1 MKKNVFRRDRHE
13 LSFYLT
19 EIAKLNSVL
28 GNAPYD
34 NLTSVDIE
42 MLIDRAEAFSD
53 HLGAAY
59 MEADREE
66 ACLEDNGKV
75 RLPTVFSDLW
85 RLYVAYW
92 RQTHGTT
99 IPYEALQVNMEI
111 LSGANPAFITYG
123 GFNIPAIHL
132 ISEHGTPRQ
141 KETFLPKLKTLDWDA
156 CFCVTEPKAGSDVSM
171 VTSCA
176 TPDGSGLHLVTGE
189 KIFISAG
196 MHDMT
201 NNTVY
206 VVLARSN
213 ARSNGTYQMTC
224 LLVPKYWPEEDG
236 TFTPNNVT
244 CAKIERKMGLK
255 ACANA
260 HLLFGA
266 DGPTRAFALGD
277 RSNIGL
283 LQLQSVMQEARMGTG
298 LFALGMASSAYLHA
312 LDFARKRVQGRAFMR
327 SFDMKAPHCH
337 IIEHPDVQRM
347 LLEMQGL
354 VEGSRG
360 LIGKLTGNLSAA
372 ASAQAAGDM
381 DLASRHAEMAQLY
394 TPIVKAYVSDQAWR
408 VAELSMQV
416 HGGVGYCADLPIEQ
430 YARDIR
436 ILSIWEGTNYIQA
449 QDLVRDKLGFGRKS
463 RNLAAF
469 VEDYNAF
476 LLEGDEQPSLARE
489 FAACGRALEAIVQ
502 TMEHVAMVSAG
513 DARESIGQ
521 YCTRILHMFGTSVV
535 AQVLVRAAVIAGKR
549 LNEPDLSSEDITF
562 YEGKIA
568 AARFFVHNLLPAVE
582 RNSSVILDTSSFI
595 TMPHGIVAPTDAAEE
610 VGVYAL

>member
-1 MKKNVFRRDRHE
+1 MTKNAYRHDRRE
-13 LSFYLT
+13 MSFYLN
-19 EIAKLNSVL
+19 EIAKLDSVL
-28 GNAPYD
+28 ANAPYD
-34 NLTSVDIE
+34 GLTSVDIE
-42 MLIDRAEAFSD
+42 MLVDRAEEFSR

-59 MEADREE
+59 MQADREE
-66 ACLEDNGKV
+66 ARLEDGGKV
-75 RLPTVFSDLW
+75 RLPTVFTDLW
-85 RLYVAYW
+85 RRYVTYW
-92 RQTHGTT
+92 RETHGTV
-99 IPYEALQVNMEI
+99 IPYEAQQVNMEI

-123 GFNIPAIHL
+123 GFNIPAIRL

-141 KETFLPKLKTLDWDA
+141 KEALLPKLKTLDWDA

-196 MHDMT
+196 MHEMT
-201 NNTVY
+201 DNTVY
-206 VVLARSN
+206 IVLARSN
-213 ARSNGTYQMTC
+213 ARSAGTYQMTC

-244 CAKIERKMGLK
+244 CAKIEKKMGLK

-266 DGPTRAFALGD
+266 EGPTRAFALGD
-277 RSNIGL
+277 RVNIGL

-312 LDFARKRVQGRAFMR
+312 LDFARKRVQGRSFMR

-372 ASAQAAGDM
+372 ASARAAGDTE
-381 DLASRHAEMAQLY
+381 LAARHAQMAQLY

-463 RNLAAF
+463 RNLAYF

-476 LLEGDEQPSLARE
+476 LLEGDDEPSLARE
-489 FAACGRALEAIVQ
+489 FAACATALEAIVR
-502 TMEHVAMVSAG
+502 TMEYIASVSAG
-513 DARESIGQ
+513 DTPEAIGQ

-535 AQVLVRAAVIAGKR
+535 AQVLLRAAVIAGKR
-549 LNEPDLSSEDITF
+549 LKEPDLSSGDVTF

-568 AARFFVHNLLPAVE
+568 SARFFVHNLLPAVV
-582 RNSSVILDTSSFI
+582 RDSSVILDNSSFI
-595 TMPHGIVAPTDAAEE
+595 TMHHGIVAPTHAADEA
-610 VGVYAL
+610 GVYAL